1 MSKREI
7 KSISLIFFTLM
18 VLLMVSCVSAQDTSD
33 LISDSSGDVSTT
45 DSAVLQLSANDN
57 VLAAGENNFTDLAD
71 ELSRDDRSSL
81 QSNAKSDE
89 SNLNEIP
96 IAVNNEILGI
106 SNDYVLS
113 SGNTGTFTDLRNAID
128 GASDTLVLNSDYKY
142 NSSVDTLDAESWN
155 SHTTRYAD
163 GIFID
168 KNITIDGAGHTINAS
183 EINRAFKIYGFN
195 IVTIKNTIFVDGK
208 ASEGKAIYSSGDL
221 TFDNCTFIDGDNTY
235 DDSQA
240 VSSGSVYQ
248 STNVPDRCYV
258 IVDEASYNA
267 ALANPTSVLN
277 RYYYNNPREDGIDE
291 NGDLVSD
298 PDTLIVGHSWNAAMH
313 APTSPAQTSTYPWVL
328 VNCNGLS
335 GEIAFNYGDE
345 IKAVGSTLDRPYR
358 IYSVP
363 VDMGM
368 TDYRLEWGTGNPGTK
383 ILDVDEVNVRFT
395 NTFSSYTDLR
405 NAIDATPAGGVL
417 TLDADYKY
425 DASVDTLDA
434 ESWNS
439 HTTRYADGIF
449 IDKNITIDGAGHI
462 IDASEVNR
470 AFKIYGFNNVTIIN
484 TGFNNGKAAEGKSI
498 YSSGTLT
505 IKNCT
510 FATGNTCYH
519 DDDAVSSGSVYQS
532 PVAPDRC
539 YVINDTASYNAA
551 LANPTSVL
559 NRYYYNNP
567 REDGIDENGDLV
579 SDPDTLIVGHSW
591 NAAMHA
597 PTSPAQTSTYPWV
610 LVNCNGLSGEIAFNY
625 GDEIK
630 AVGSTLDRPY
640 RIYSVPVDM
649 GMTDYRLEWG
659 TGNPL
664 DKVLDVDE
672 VNVRFVDTYKSFTD
686 LRNAID
692 ATPAGGVL
700 TLDADY
706 AYDPVADIAAQN
718 AVRYLDGIFINKNI
732 TIDGAGHIINASEAN
747 RALRVYG
754 FSNLTI
760 FNTGFVNGK
769 GDNGKS
775 IYSSGS
781 LTFENCTFTTGNTCY
796 HDDDAV
802 DSGSVYQSP
811 DTNVRFIVVKDKAS
825 YDAALADPTS
835 PVNRMYY
842 AFNREDGIDVDGNPV
857 YDANTFIAGHS
868 WEAAMNAPT
877 TPAQTSTAPW
887 IYVNLVGILDE
898 DLVVEYDGEVKII
911 EHIEGPYSVK
921 QYSVPNELYNMTDY
935 RLEWGTGNPGTKTLD
950 NTKVDVLFYND
961 VKGTYTDLQ
970 YKINTAT
977 GTLVLPY
984 DFTYNEDIDG
994 ASFINGVVV
1003 GDDLTIDGK
1012 GYTICGND
1020 SARVF
1025 EVTNSAVLT
1034 LSDVTV
1040 CDGNA
1045 TNGGAVY
1052 VNAGSTLNANN
1063 VAFDNNTAKYRGG
1076 AIYSEGTVNIDESS
1090 FDSNNI
1096 TYRKDNLDYGGAAIA
1111 NMGGTLNIDHSR
1123 FTNDLRN
1130 YVVRTG
1136 DANNPQ
1142 LIDGVILNAGD
1153 AKINNSYFE
1162 NNSGTYGGAISSL
1175 PVSGFASETSLI
1187 VENSEFV
1194 NNLAYAGGAIY
1205 VGAGKTEFAINNCT
1219 FVGNNAT
1226 GIGSY
1231 GYTSAGGAVSINRDA
1246 DGTIVDSKF
1255 YNNSATVGGAVDV
1268 SATKNSVK
1276 VTIDNCDFENNTATG
1291 SPTRDAVGG
1300 AIRIHSKSLS
1310 ADKLDVTVTNSNFTD
1325 NVAGTGSAIYNNGTL
1340 SLSGNKVFSDKAEI
1354 VNGEKGT
1361 IPSTINVVVLDGEVK
1376 TIDTLVADLNATVT
1390 DDNGNLI
1397 EDAKFNFTINGVE
1410 VPAVYNAASKL
1421 YEATYALPAAGI
1433 YPVNITYVTD
1443 KELVVQNGTIKTIKG
1458 TFTDLDAKM
1467 YGAISSGV
1475 LELEYNFIYTPE
1487 IDGDTLYNDGILI
1500 GGDYPLTINGN
1511 NHNISG
1517 NDTVAIFHL
1526 LDANGIITFNN
1537 ITFANA
1543 DCAILVASSKK
1554 LNINNCTF
1562 INNKDY
1568 YDGALDE
1575 GGAISVMGCELV
1587 IADSVFINNTGA
1599 DGGAI
1604 FIDGADITVTGC
1616 VFTNNTAAGDGF
1628 DSGTGGAI
1636 YFGDAE
1642 HTLTVNNCV
1651 FTNNSASTS
1660 AATPEYV
1667 PHGGAINANGRIII
1681 TNSNFT
1687 DNDAANGS
1695 AIYSNGLL
1703 TLLGNNIST
1712 TVAEIV
1718 SGPMGKVISDVY
1730 VTVNGNKT
1738 IPAYIGD
1745 EVVLNATVTDDMG
1758 NLIED
1763 SKFNFTVDGKEIPA
1777 VPGTGIY
1784 TADYKI
1790 AHAGETEVSVDY
1802 VVTDNL
1808 HIETGIYVAP
1818 KENATLIITTGQNN
1832 KFEYGENV
1840 TIFVTLTNDRT
1851 GEGLND
1857 TIKVIVNNTE
1867 IPVDIINGTASFNV
1881 TGFEPGQYPITGIFD
1896 GNEIYNTPVYDSSVF
1911 EVLRPDRI
1919 LSIEVE
1925 DINFGEIAVINIT
1938 VTDSKG
1944 NKERG
1949 TVVLNV
1955 SGHEFVVVV
1964 DGNKSVEIAGLPI
1977 GEYSINAT
1985 LVAEELDT
1993 KVVNDTEGFT
2003 VYKAASTIEING
2015 TKAITTVENATV
2027 IVTVGPEGVT
2037 GTVNITVDGEAYGQ
2051 PVEVIDG
2058 QAIVEIPRL
2067 ANGTHTV
2074 TAQYTG
2080 DDNYNASEVAEMKV
2094 VVSLTPTSF
2103 EVEGKGAVY
2112 NETAYVIVSGL
2123 PKDATGTIT
2132 ATIDGKTFTGDAAI
2146 GIIEI
2151 TGLAVGDYE
2160 LFGVTYSGDSI
2171 YNATS
2176 GMASIEITPA
2186 ASLVVIDPIDD
2197 VVYNAS
2203 VEVTYNIENGTVK
2216 NIVVYDAYGDPITAD
2231 IDNSTTGKLIISGLN
2246 AGEYTIVI
2254 YNAGDENH
2262 TESDSGA
2269 TFNVNKATVT
2279 IEPVATGDKVVDGEV
2294 NITFTVPKDYDGV
2307 VTVLVDGREVTG
2319 FDIDE
2324 NGTCTIPFTFDAGE
2338 HIVTVTLTDD
2348 TNYNDAVGTTT
2359 FDIAKVDPEITISDI
2374 AGNVGE
2380 TVEATVTIAGGD
2392 ATGYIFFNGDLY
2404 IVKDGQATIPVVIET
2419 AGMQTINVTYTGD
2432 DKYNNGTGVKAFN
2445 AGKAAST
2452 IEIDGDKEITTT
2464 EDATVIVTVGP
2475 EGVTGTVNITVDGEA
2490 YGEPVEV
2497 IDGVATVEIT
2507 GLTVGNHTIA
2517 AQYTGDTNYNASEV
2531 VEMKVVVS
2539 LTPTSFEVE
2548 GKGAVYNET
2557 AYVFVSG
2564 LPEDATGTVT
2574 VTIGDK
2580 TFIADVEDGMAT
2592 VEITGLAVG
2601 EYELFDVTYSGD
2613 SIYNAT
2619 SGMATIVISPAASLV
2634 VIDSIED
2641 VVYNAS
2647 VEVSYAIEN
2656 ETEVTVNVYD
2666 ADGNLIKE
2674 GITIEDDKITISG
2687 LNAGEYTIKIT
2698 NAGDK
2703 NHTNSS
2709 DVETF
2714 TVNKATV
2721 TIEPVVTGD
2730 KVVDGEVNVTFTLPA
2745 DVNTSSVVVTID
2757 GMPAT
2762 ADLVDG
2768 TWVVSF
2774 DSLAAG
2780 NHTVVVTLTGDT
2792 NYKDAVGSAT
2802 FDIAKVD
2809 PEIIIDDIVANV
2821 GDYVEVTVTIK
2832 GGDATGYLFFN
2843 GDLYPVKD
2851 GQTTIDVYI
2860 EESGIQSIGVFY
2872 FGDNKYNNGTA
2883 LKEFNASK
2891 AASTIEING
2900 TEAITTV
2907 ENATVIVTVGPEGV
2921 TGTVNITVDGEAYG
2935 EPVEVIDGVATV
2947 EITGLTVGNHTIAAQ
2962 YTGDTNY
2969 NASEVVEMKVVVSLT
2984 PTSFEVEGKGAV
2996 YNETAY
3002 VIVSGLPKDATGTIT
3017 ATIDGK
3023 TFTGDAA
3030 IGIIE
3035 ITGLAVGD
3043 YELFGVT
3050 YSGDSIYNA
3059 TSGMA
3064 SIEITPA
3071 ASFVIID
3078 PIDDVVYNA
3087 SVEVNYAIENETE
3100 ITVNVYDAEGKL
3112 IKEGIT
3118 IEDDKITISG
3128 LNAGK
3133 YTIKIYNA
3141 GDENHTDSFDVE
3153 TFTVNKATVTIEPV
3167 VTGDKVVDGEV
3178 NITFTVPKVRDGVV
3192 NITIDGNELIGVV
3205 IDENG
3210 TCTIPGTYGAGNHTV
3225 VVILTGD
3232 TNYDDAIGSVTF
3244 EVSKV
3249 APETSIDVDDVVA
3262 GNDVIITVTVPD
3274 DATGAVLFDIDG
3286 KTYYAEIKDGKAELV
3301 LSDLPADTYN
3311 VEYTYQGDDK
3321 YLSDSGEDSF
3331 KVSLNDTYQI
3341 KAESGA
3347 IQVGDDAT
3355 IDVLLPEDA
3364 AGEVAVTVDNETYS
3378 APVVNGKA
3386 AVTVPGLPA
3395 GDYTADVAYSGDDK
3409 YAPSSTTVDIDVAKV
3424 PNAPIDAEADPAEV
3438 GEDAVVEVTLPADAT
3453 GNVTVTVN
3461 GKNYTVPVEDG
3472 KATVS
3477 VPGLPAGDYTADV
3490 AYSGDDKYEPVS
3502 TTAPISVDKV
3512 SDVPIDVSADP
3523 TEVGEDAVIEVSLPE
3538 DATGNVTVTV
3548 DGKNYTVP
3556 VENGKATV
3564 TVPELPAGE
3573 YAADVVYSGDD
3584 KYGPVST
3591 TVPVTVNKVS
3601 DANVSA
3607 NADPVEYGEDA
3618 VIEVTLPEDATGV
3631 VVASVD
3637 GELYAA
3643 DVENGTATIT
3653 IPNLPSGNYTTEV
3666 TYYGDDKYS
3675 PVTTTADIEVISKEE
3690 VIAPDVV
3697 KYYHGSERF
3706 IVYVLKDDKGVADK
3720 TVSITLNGVTYNRT
3734 TDENGIASLGLNI
3747 NVGNYTAL
3755 VKVDGTQINA
3765 TVTIKSTIAADDVIK
3780 MFRNDTQYYAT
3791 FYDSEGNILP
3801 NTEVTFNIN
3810 GVFYTR
3816 KTNDEGVAKLNIN
3829 LNPGEYI
3836 ITANNPVTGEM
3847 KSNNVTVLSR
3857 IVSDDLVK
3865 YYRNA
3870 SQFVVTVFGD
3880 DGNPVGAGENVT
3892 FNING
3897 VFYTRQTNASGQ
3909 AKLNINLNPG
3919 SYIITTVYKGCSQ
3932 ANDVEV
3938 LPVLYADDLVKTYG
3952 TSDQFKVLLVDGQGL
3967 PYPGQNITLNINGVL
3982 YNRVTGLDGYAKLN
3996 INLMPGQYIVTSSY
4010 GAAVVSNKVTVKA

>member
-1 MSKREI
+1 
-7 KSISLIFFTLM
+7 M

-57 VLAAGENNFTDLAD
+57 VLAAGE
-71 ELSRDDRSSL
+71 
-81 QSNAKSDE
+81 
-89 SNLNEIP
+89 
-96 IAVNNEILGI
+96 
-106 SNDYVLS
+106 
-113 SGNTGTFTDLRNAID
+113 GTFTDLA
-128 GASDTLVLNSDYKY
+128 G
-142 NSSVDTLDAESWN
+142 
-155 SHTTRYAD
+155 
-163 GIFID
+163 
-168 KNITIDGAGHTINAS
+168 NIS
-183 EINRAFKIYGFN
+183 
-195 IVTIKNTIFVDGK
+195 GK
-208 ASEGKAIYSSGDL
+208 
-221 TFDNCTFIDGDNTY
+221 
-235 DDSQA
+235 
-240 VSSGSVYQ
+240 
-248 STNVPDRCYV
+248 
-258 IVDEASYNA
+258 
-267 ALANPTSVLN
+267 TS
-277 RYYYNNPREDGIDE
+277 
-291 NGDLVSD
+291 
-298 PDTLIVGHSWNAAMH
+298 
-313 APTSPAQTSTYPWVL
+313 
-328 VNCNGLS
+328 
-335 GEIAFNYGDE
+335 
-345 IKAVGSTLDRPYR
+345 
-358 IYSVP
+358 
-363 VDMGM
+363 
-368 TDYRLEWGTGNPGTK
+368 
-383 ILDVDEVNVRFT
+383 
-395 NTFSSYTDLR
+395 
-405 NAIDATPAGGVL
+405 L
-417 TLDADYKY
+417 TLDKDYVY
-425 DASVDTLDA
+425 NTTGDTA
-434 ESWNS
+434 YVN
-439 HTTRYADGIF
+439 GIE
-449 IDKNITIDGAGHI
+449 INGPLTING
-462 IDASEVNR
+462 N
-470 AFKIYGFNNVTIIN
+470 GFTISGNNAARI
-484 TGFNNGKAAEGKSI
+484 FNVA
-498 YSSGTLT
+498 SGTLT
-505 IKNCT
+505 
-510 FATGNTCYH
+510 
-519 DDDAVSSGSVYQS
+519 
-532 PVAPDRC
+532 
-539 YVINDTASYNAA
+539 
-551 LANPTSVL
+551 L
-559 NRYYYNNP
+559 NN
-567 REDGIDENGDLV
+567 
-579 SDPDTLIVGHSW
+579 LII
-591 NAAMHA
+591 
-597 PTSPAQTSTYPWV
+597 
-610 LVNCNGLSGEIAFNY
+610 C
-625 GDEIK
+625 
-630 AVGSTLDRPY
+630 
-640 RIYSVPVDM
+640 
-649 GMTDYRLEWG
+649 
-659 TGNPL
+659 
-664 DKVLDVDE
+664 
-672 VNVRFVDTYKSFTD
+672 
-686 LRNAID
+686 
-692 ATPAGGVL
+692 
-700 TLDADY
+700 
-706 AYDPVADIAAQN
+706 
-718 AVRYLDGIFINKNI
+718 
-732 TIDGAGHIINASEAN
+732 DGA
-747 RALRVYG
+747 
-754 FSNLTI
+754 
-760 FNTGFVNGK
+760 
-769 GDNGKS
+769 
-775 IYSSGS
+775 
-781 LTFENCTFTTGNTCY
+781 
-796 HDDDAV
+796 
-802 DSGSVYQSP
+802 
-811 DTNVRFIVVKDKAS
+811 
-825 YDAALADPTS
+825 AD
-835 PVNRMYY
+835 
-842 AFNREDGIDVDGNPV
+842 
-857 YDANTFIAGHS
+857 
-868 WEAAMNAPT
+868 
-877 TPAQTSTAPW
+877 
-887 IYVNLVGILDE
+887 
-898 DLVVEYDGEVKII
+898 
-911 EHIEGPYSVK
+911 
-921 QYSVPNELYNMTDY
+921 
-935 RLEWGTGNPGTKTLD
+935 
-950 NTKVDVLFYND
+950 
-961 VKGTYTDLQ
+961 
-970 YKINTAT
+970 
-977 GTLVLPY
+977 
-984 DFTYNEDIDG
+984 
-994 ASFINGVVV
+994 
-1003 GDDLTIDGK
+1003 
-1012 GYTICGND
+1012 
-1020 SARVF
+1020 
-1025 EVTNSAVLT
+1025 
-1034 LSDVTV
+1034 
-1040 CDGNA
+1040 
-1045 TNGGAVY
+1045 NGGAVY
-1052 VNAGSTLNANN
+1052 VNGGATLNTNDVKFN
-1063 VAFDNNTAKYRGG
+1063 NNTATYRGG
-1076 AIYSEGTVNIDESS
+1076 AIWSDGTVNVDYSS

-1096 TYRKDNLDYGGAAIA
+1096 TYRVQNVDNGGAAIFS
-1111 NMGGTLNIDHSR
+1111 NGVLSVDHSS
-1123 FTNDLRN
+1123 FTNDLVG
-1130 YVVRTG
+1130 YVVRSG
-1136 DANNPQ
+1136 DHNSPQ
-1142 LIDGVILNAGD
+1142 LIDGVVLSSGVAV
-1153 AKINNSYFE
+1153 INNSYFE
-1162 NNSGTYGGAISSL
+1162 NNSGCYGGAITAVPIASL
-1175 PVSGFASETSLI
+1175 GSTYTSLT
-1187 VENSEFV
+1187 VENSKFV
-1194 NNLAYAGGAIY
+1194 NNLAYCGAAISINAD
-1205 VGAGKTEFAINNCT
+1205 GNGKTGYSIKNCT
-1219 FVGNNAT
+1219 FIGNNAT
-1226 GIGSY
+1226 GIGSV
-1231 GYTSAGGAVSINRDA
+1231 GYSSAGGAISVARDSE
-1246 DGTIVDSKF
+1246 GTIVDSKF

-1268 SATKNSVK
+1268 SATRNGVK
-1276 VTIDNCDFENNTATG
+1276 VTIDNCDFKNNTATG

-1300 AIRIHSKSLS
+1300 AIRINPGSSVS
-1310 ADKLDVTVTNSNFTD
+1310 GDKLDVTVKNSNFTD
-1325 NVAGTGSAIYNNGTL
+1325 NVAGNGSAIYNDGLL
-1340 SLSGNKVFSDKAEI
+1340 SLSGNKVFSDEAEI
-1354 VNGEKGT
+1354 VSGEKGT
-1361 IPSTINVVVLDGEVK
+1361 ISSAINVVVLDGEVK
-1376 TIDTLVADLNATVT
+1376 TIDTFDTTLYANVT

-1410 VPAVYNAASKL
+1410 VPAVYNVASKLYEATYALPAAGIYPVNITYVTDKELVVVNGTIKTIAGTYTDLQAKIDAATGSLVLPYNFTYTPGIDDIVFVNGVVIDEDISIDGNGFTICGNDSARIFELTNSAVLTLSDVTVCDGNATNGGAVYVNKGATLNTNDVKFNNNTATYRGGAIWSDGTVNVDYSSFDSNNITYRVQNVDNGGAAIFSNGVLSVDHSSFTNDLVGYVVRSGDHNSPQLIDGVVLSSGVAVINNSYFENNSGCYGGAITAVPIASLGSTYTSLTVENSKFVNNLAYCGAAISINADGNGKTGYSIKNCTFIGNNATGIGSVGYSSAGGAISVARDSEGTIVDSKFYNNSATVGGAVDVSATRNGVKVTIDNCDFKNNTATGSPTRDAVGGAIRINPGSSVSGDKLDVTVKNSNFTDNVAGNGSAIYNDGLLSLSGNKVFSDEAEIVSGEKGTISSAINVVVLDGEVKTIDTFDTTLYANVTDDNGNLIEDAKFNFTINGVEVPAVYNVASKL

-1458 TFTDLDAKM
+1458 TFTDLEAKM

-1487 IDGDTLYNDGILI
+1487 IDGDTLYNNGILI

-1543 DCAILVASSKK
+1543 DCAILVASSNK

-1562 INNKDY
+1562 INNNDY
-1568 YDGALDE
+1568 YDGAPDE

-1604 FIDGADITVTGC
+1604 FIEDADITVTGS
-1616 VFTNNTAAGDGF
+1616 VFTNNTATGDGV
-1628 DSGTGGAI
+1628 DSGNGGAI
-1636 YFGDAE
+1636 YFATGAE

-1703 TLLGNNIST
+1703 TLRGNNIST

-1949 TVVLNV
+1949 TVVLNI

-2015 TKAITTVENATV
+2015 TEAITTVENATV

-2123 PKDATGTIT
+2123 PKDATGNIT
-2132 ATIDGKTFTGDAAI
+2132 ATIDGKNFTGDAAI

-2151 TGLAVGDYE
+2151 TGLAVGEYE

-2186 ASLVVIDPIDD
+2186 ASFVIIDPIDD

-2203 VEVTYNIENGTVK
+2203 VEVN
-2216 NIVVYDAYGDPITAD
+2216 
-2231 IDNSTTGKLIISGLN
+2231 
-2246 AGEYTIVI
+2246 
-2254 YNAGDENH
+2254 
-2262 TESDSGA
+2262 
-2269 TFNVNKATVT
+2269 
-2279 IEPVATGDKVVDGEV
+2279 
-2294 NITFTVPKDYDGV
+2294 
-2307 VTVLVDGREVTG
+2307 
-2319 FDIDE
+2319 
-2324 NGTCTIPFTFDAGE
+2324 
-2338 HIVTVTLTDD
+2338 
-2348 TNYNDAVGTTT
+2348 
-2359 FDIAKVDPEITISDI
+2359 
-2374 AGNVGE
+2374 
-2380 TVEATVTIAGGD
+2380 
-2392 ATGYIFFNGDLY
+2392 
-2404 IVKDGQATIPVVIET
+2404 
-2419 AGMQTINVTYTGD
+2419 
-2432 DKYNNGTGVKAFN
+2432 
-2445 AGKAAST
+2445 
-2452 IEIDGDKEITTT
+2452 
-2464 EDATVIVTVGP
+2464 
-2475 EGVTGTVNITVDGEA
+2475 
-2490 YGEPVEV
+2490 
-2497 IDGVATVEIT
+2497 
-2507 GLTVGNHTIA
+2507 
-2517 AQYTGDTNYNASEV
+2517 
-2531 VEMKVVVS
+2531 
-2539 LTPTSFEVE
+2539 
-2548 GKGAVYNET
+2548 
-2557 AYVFVSG
+2557 
-2564 LPEDATGTVT
+2564 
-2574 VTIGDK
+2574 
-2580 TFIADVEDGMAT
+2580 
-2592 VEITGLAVG
+2592 
-2601 EYELFDVTYSGD
+2601 
-2613 SIYNAT
+2613 
-2619 SGMATIVISPAASLV
+2619 
-2634 VIDSIED
+2634 
-2641 VVYNAS
+2641 
-2647 VEVSYAIEN
+2647 YAIEN
-2656 ETEVTVNVYD
+2656 ETEVTVSVYD

-2674 GITIEDDKITISG
+2674 GITIEDDKVTISG

-2745 DVNTSSVVVTID
+2745 DVNASSVVVTID

-2935 EPVEVIDGVATV
+2935 EPVEVIDGQAIV
-2947 EITGLTVGNHTIAAQ
+2947 EIPGLAAGTHNITAQ
-2962 YTGDTNY
+2962 YTGDDNY

-3002 VIVSGLPKDATGTIT
+3002 VIVSGLPKDATGNIT

-3023 TFTGDAA
+3023 NFTGDAA

-3035 ITGLAVGD
+3035 ITGLAVGE

-3100 ITVNVYDAEGKL
+3100 VTVSVYDADGNL

-3118 IEDDKITISG
+3118 IEDDKVTISG
-3128 LNAGK
+3128 LNAGE
-3133 YTIKIYNA
+3133 YTIKITNA
-3141 GDENHTDSFDVE
+3141 GDKNHTNSSDVE

-3225 VVILTGD
+3225 VVTLTGD

-3706 IVYVLKDDKGVADK
+3706 IVYVLKDDKGVANK